1 MQPRGIV
8 ETQPRHSREIA
19 ETLSRWGWRPC
30 PPGLLP
36 SLRRPLP
43 APVLQAGGI
52 CESLLNCLTGE
63 TSATR
68 SIEIGN
74 KQDKGQIP
82 PSKPCTAAGK
92 ILPQPTKDY
101 VKSIRE
107 KNGYV
112 AQL

>member
-1 MQPRGIV
+1 MLQQMRAYAQAKKMPQQI
-8 ETQPRHSREIA
+8 TMNSN
-19 ETLSRWGWRPC
+19 RPFTDEDGSFIDAD
-30 PPGLLP
+30 P
-36 SLRRPLP
+36 
-43 APVLQAGGI
+43 AGGI

-74 KQDKGQIP
+74 KQDKGLIG
-82 PSKPCTAAGK
+82 PSKPCTSSGK

-101 VKSIRE
+101 VAAIRA

-112 AQL
+112 AQH

>member
-1 MQPRGIV
+1 TIFCVSAALDEQCAY
-8 ETQPRHSREIA
+8 ETSEGGVCTRAFLGAYRKGQ
-19 ETLSRWGWRPC
+19 
-30 PPGLLP
+30 PPG
-36 SLRRPLP
+36 
-43 APVLQAGGI
+43 QAGGI